1 MNFHL
6 NAGVGWCGTTPFYYT
21 LALDNK
27 YCHAGHQK
35 ENTYLKLLAYRPTK
49 FWDNPNKSLNHD
61 VFIAACRRQMSP
73 EHPWVQMVDNSIA
86 LDDDLYAPPYSLD
99 RYVDYYRKLYEKT
112 KSTYHAVADFSN
124 WNICLSE
131 DFLVK
136 LRDKLSPYFDIR
148 VTFQFR
154 DPISRYFSE
163 IGTVKGRKN
172 HRNNFKKYLTTKKIK
187 EHAYYV
193 QNIQKF
199 DRVFGKDRVMPIIM
213 EDFWRDK
220 KNTEK
225 LSEFLQYP
233 IHTIHENAY
242 VPDRGSNAPH
252 YEGLFDQWQS
262 DSEDMSPDLYDW
274 ALQYLGFI
282 YDDWENHYGAI
293 PKYWKR
299 FPQEV
304 VEKP

>member
-1 MNFHL
+1 MNFLL
-6 NAGVGWCGTTPFYYT
+6 NAGIGWSATTPFYYT

-35 ENTYLKLLAYRPTK
+35 ENAYLKLLTSVPDHKLER
-49 FWDNPNKSLNHD
+49 FL
-61 VFIAACRRQMSP
+61 AAKRKQVLP
-73 EHPWVQMVDNSIA
+73 QDPWVQMVDNSIA
-86 LDDDLYAPPYSLD
+86 LDDDLYAPPYSLE
-99 RYVDYYRKLYEKT
+99 RYVDYYLKLYEKT
-112 KSTYHAVADFSN
+112 KSTYHAVADFSTAN
-124 WNICLSE
+124 FKLPE
-131 DFLVK
+131 DFLVE
-136 LRDKLSPYFDIR
+136 LRDKLSPHFDIR

-199 DRVFGKDRVMPIIM
+199 ERVFGKDRVMPIVM
-213 EDFWRDK
+213 EEFWTE
-220 KNTEK
+220 KNTER

-233 IHTIHENAY
+233 IHTIHENVY

-299 FPQEV
+299 FPQGV

>member
-1 MNFHL
+1 MNFLL
-6 NAGVGWCGTTPFYYT
+6 NAGVGWSATTPFYYT

-27 YCHAGHQK
+27 YCHAGYQK
-35 ENTYLKLLAYRPTK
+35 ENAYLKLLTNVP
-49 FWDNPNKSLNHD
+49 DNKLERFLADKRKKALP
-61 VFIAACRRQMSP
+61 Q
-73 EHPWVQMVDNSIA
+73 HPWVQMVDNSIA

-99 RYVDYYRKLYEKT
+99 RYVDYYQKLYEKT
-112 KSTYHAVADFSN
+112 KSTYHAVADFSTAN
-124 WNICLSE
+124 FKLPE
-131 DFLVK
+131 DFLVE
-136 LRDKLSPYFDIR
+136 LRDKLSPHFDIR

-163 IGTVKGRKN
+163 IGTHLGKD

-187 EHAYYV
+187 KHAYYV
-193 QNIQKF
+193 QGIQKF
-199 DRVFGKDRVMPIIM
+199 ERVFGKDRVMPIIM
-213 EDFWRDK
+213 EEFWRDK

-274 ALQYLGFI
+274 ALQYLGFV

-299 FPQEV
+299 FPQGV

>member
-1 MNFHL
+1 MNFLL
-6 NAGVGWCGTTPFYYT
+6 NAGIGWSATTPFYYT

-35 ENTYLKLLAYRPTK
+35 ENAYLKLLTSVPDHKLER
-49 FWDNPNKSLNHD
+49 FL
-61 VFIAACRRQMSP
+61 AAKRKQVLP
-73 EHPWVQMVDNSIA
+73 QDPWVQMVDNSIA
-86 LDDDLYAPPYSLD
+86 LDDDLYAPPYSLE
-99 RYVDYYRKLYEKT
+99 RYVDYYLKLYEKT
-112 KSTYHAVADFSN
+112 KSTYHAVADFSTSN
-124 WNICLSE
+124 FKLPE
-131 DFLVK
+131 DFLVE
-136 LRDKLSPYFDIR
+136 LRDKLSPHFDIR

-163 IGTVKGRKN
+163 IGTQKGKD

-193 QNIQKF
+193 QGIQKF
-199 DRVFGKDRVMPIIM
+199 ERVFGKDRVMPIVM
-213 EDFWRDK
+213 EEFWAE

-252 YEGLFDQWQS
+252 YKGLSDQLS
-262 DSEDMSPDLYDW
+262 DTEDMSPDLYDW
-274 ALQYLGFI
+274 ALQYLGFV

-299 FPQEV
+299 FPQTLW
-304 VEKP
+304 KKL

>member
-1 MNFHL
+1 MNFLL
-6 NAGVGWCGTTPFYYT
+6 NAGVCYSATTPFYYT

-35 ENTYLKLLAYRPTK
+35 ENAYLKLLNMVMNSVPDHKLERFLADKRKKALP
-49 FWDNPNKSLNHD
+49 
-61 VFIAACRRQMSP
+61 Q
-73 EHPWVQMVDNSIA
+73 HPWVQMVDNSIA

-112 KSTYHAVADFSN
+112 KSNYHAVADFSTTN
-124 WNICLSE
+124 FRLSE

-163 IGTVKGRKN
+163 IRTQKGMSASQS
-172 HRNNFKKYLTTKKIK
+172 FKIFLTTKNLKDRMNI
-187 EHAYYV
+187 HAYYV
-193 QNIQKF
+193 QGIQKF
-199 DRVFGKDRVMPIIM
+199 ERVFGKDRVMPIVM
-213 EDFWRDK
+213 EEFWTE

-252 YEGLFDQWQS
+252 YEGLFDQWSS

-299 FPQEV
+299 FPQGV

>member
-1 MNFHL
+1 MNFLL
-6 NAGVGWCGTTPFYYT
+6 NAGVGWSATTPFYYT

-35 ENTYLKLLAYRPTK
+35 ENAYLKLLSYRPTK
-49 FWDNPNKSLNHD
+49 FWDNPSNHLNHD
-61 VFIAACRRQMSP
+61 IFIKRKKERASLKD
-73 EHPWVQMVDNSIA
+73 PWVQMVDNSIA

-124 WNICLSE
+124 YNIRLPE
-131 DFLVK
+131 DFLVE

-163 IGTVKGRKN
+163 IGTMKGKD

-213 EDFWRDK
+213 EEFWRDK

-274 ALQYLGFI
+274 ALQYLGFV

-299 FPQEV
+299 FPQGV

>member
-1 MNFHL
+1 MNFLL

-49 FWDNPNKSLNHD
+49 FD
-61 VFIAACRRQMSP
+61 VYIAACRRHMSP
-73 EHPWVQMVDNSIA
+73 QHPWVQMVDNSIA

-112 KSTYHAVADFSN
+112 KSTYHAVADFST

-131 DFLVK
+131 DFLVE

-163 IGTVKGRKN
+163 IGTMKGKD

-213 EDFWRDK
+213 EEFWRDK

-274 ALQYLGFI
+274 ALQYLGFV

-299 FPQEV
+299 FPQGV

>member
-1 MNFHL
+1 MNFLL
-6 NAGVGWCGTTPFYYT
+6 NAGIGWSATTPFYYT

-35 ENTYLKLLAYRPTK
+35 ENAYLKLLTSVPDHKLER
-49 FWDNPNKSLNHD
+49 FL
-61 VFIAACRRQMSP
+61 AAKRKQVLP
-73 EHPWVQMVDNSIA
+73 QDPWVQMVDNSIA
-86 LDDDLYAPPYSLD
+86 LDDDLYAPPYSLE
-99 RYVDYYRKLYEKT
+99 RYVDYYLKLYEKT
-112 KSTYHAVADFSN
+112 KSTYHAVADFSTAN
-124 WNICLSE
+124 FKLPE
-131 DFLVK
+131 DFLVE
-136 LRDKLSPYFDIR
+136 LRDKLSPHFDIR

-199 DRVFGKDRVMPIIM
+199 ERVFGKDRVMPIVM
-213 EDFWRDK
+213 EEFWTE

-252 YEGLFDQWQS
+252 YKGLSDQLS
-262 DSEDMSPDLYDW
+262 DTEDMSPDLYDW
-274 ALQYLGFI
+274 ALQYLGFV

-299 FPQEV
+299 FPQTLW
-304 VEKP
+304 KKL

>member
-1 MNFHL
+1 MNFLL

-86 LDDDLYAPPYSLD
+86 LDDDLYAPPYSLE
-99 RYVDYYRKLYEKT
+99 RYVDYYLKLYEKT
-112 KSTYHAVADFSN
+112 KSTYHAVADFSTAN
-124 WNICLSE
+124 FKLPE
-131 DFLVK
+131 DFLVE
-136 LRDKLSPYFDIR
+136 LRDKLSPHFDIR

-163 IGTVKGRKN
+163 IGTQKGKD

-187 EHAYYV
+187 KHAYYV
-193 QNIQKF
+193 QGIQKF
-199 DRVFGKDRVMPIIM
+199 ERVFGKDRVMPIVM
-213 EDFWRDK
+213 EEFWAE

-252 YEGLFDQWQS
+252 YKGLSDQLS
-262 DSEDMSPDLYDW
+262 DTEDMSPDLYDW
-274 ALQYLGFI
+274 ALQYLGFV

-299 FPQEV
+299 FPQTLW
-304 VEKP
+304 KKL

>member
-1 MNFHL
+1 MNFLL

-49 FWDNPNKSLNHD
+49 FWDNPNTRLNHD
-61 VFIAACRRQMSP
+61 IFIAACRRQMSP
-73 EHPWVQMVDNSIA
+73 QHPWIQMVDNSIA

-124 WNICLSE
+124 WNICLPE
-131 DFLVK
+131 DFLVE
-136 LRDKLSPYFDIR
+136 LRDKLSPHFDIR

-199 DRVFGKDRVMPIIM
+199 ERVFGKDRVMPIIM
-213 EDFWRDK
+213 EEFWRDK

-252 YEGLFDQWQS
+252 YKGLSDQLS
-262 DSEDMSPDLYDW
+262 DTEDMSPDLYDW
-274 ALQYLGFI
+274 ALQYLGFV

-299 FPQEV
+299 FPQTLW
-304 VEKP
+304 KKL

>member
-1 MNFHL
+1 MNFLL
-6 NAGVGWCGTTPFYYT
+6 NAGVGWSATTPFYYT

-35 ENTYLKLLAYRPTK
+35 ENAYLKLLSYRPTK
-49 FWDNPNKSLNHD
+49 FWDNPSNNLNHD
-61 VFIAACRRQMSP
+61 IFIKRKKERASLKD
-73 EHPWVQMVDNSIA
+73 PWVQMVDNSIA

-124 WNICLSE
+124 YNIRLPE
-131 DFLVK
+131 DFLVE

-163 IGTVKGRKN
+163 IGTMKGKD

-199 DRVFGKDRVMPIIM
+199 ERVFGKDRVMPIIM
-213 EDFWRDK
+213 EEFWRDK

-242 VPDRGSNAPH
+242 VPDKGSNAPH
-252 YEGLFDQWQS
+252 YEGLFDQWSS

-274 ALQYLGFI
+274 ALQYLGFV
-282 YDDWENHYGAI
+282 YDDWENYYGAI

-299 FPQEV
+299 FPQGV

>member
-1 MNFHL
+1 MNFLL

-49 FWDNPNKSLNHD
+49 FWDNPNTRLNHD
-61 VFIAACRRQMSP
+61 IFIAACRRQMSP
-73 EHPWVQMVDNSIA
+73 QHPWIQMVDNSIA

-124 WNICLSE
+124 YNIRLPE
-131 DFLVK
+131 DFLVE

-163 IGTVKGRKN
+163 IGTMKGKD

-199 DRVFGKDRVMPIIM
+199 ERVFGKDRVMPIIM
-213 EDFWRDK
+213 EEFWRDK

-242 VPDRGSNAPH
+242 VPDKGSNAPH
-252 YEGLFDQWQS
+252 YEGLFDQWSS

-274 ALQYLGFI
+274 ALQYLGFV

-299 FPQEV
+299 FPQGV